1 MNEITYYAAY
11 GSNLNKLQM
20 QSRCPMAK
28 PIGKAVLRGWQLV
41 FRGVA
46 DIMPCQ
52 EAQVN
57 LGIYSITPECEIA
70 LDHYESFPNLYIKR
84 YIPIRLELSQITSMF
99 YIMRPG
105 YGFGEHI
112 NAFINDTASAF
123 YPLASRASIFRI
135 RPIHVYIVLAIKIEL
150 VINAICHHSA
160 HDPRANPF
168 K

>member
-20 QSRCPMAK
+20 RSRCPKAK
-28 PIGKAVLRGWQLV
+28 PIGKAVLSGWQLV

-105 YGFGEHI
+105 YGFGEPSEKYLR
-112 NAFINDTASAF
+112 T
-123 YPLASRASIFRI
+123 I
-135 RPIHVYIVLAIKIEL
+135 REGYENWKMPEKLLLESMQHA
-150 VINAICHHSA
+150 
-160 HDPRANPF
+160 RANDSGEGYASGYWNADVHDENDGYLG
-168 K
+168 

>member
-28 PIGKAVLRGWQLV
+28 PIGKAVLSGWQLV

-84 YIPIRLELSQITSMF
+84 YIPIRLELSQIRSMF

-105 YGFGEHI
+105 YGFGESSEKYLRTIREGYENWKMPEKLLLESMHH
-112 NAFINDTASAF
+112 ALANDTGEAYVSG
-123 YPLASRASIFRI
+123 YW
-135 RPIHVYIVLAIKIEL
+135 
-150 VINAICHHSA
+150 NADA
-160 HDPRANPF
+160 HDENDGYLG
-168 K
+168 

>member
-28 PIGKAVLRGWQLV
+28 PIGKAILSGWQLV

-46 DIMPCQ
+46 DIMPCK

-105 YGFGEHI
+105 YGFGEPSEKYLRTIREGYENWKMPEKLLLESMHH
-112 NAFINDTASAF
+112 ARSNDTGEGYASG
-123 YPLASRASIFRI
+123 YW
-135 RPIHVYIVLAIKIEL
+135 
-150 VINAICHHSA
+150 NADA
-160 HDPRANPF
+160 HDENDGYLG
-168 K
+168 